1 MAEESSS
8 STPSTDGTSTVQQQQ
23 QQMQPPQPHGPVPEG
38 LECLVTLEDIDETN
52 YVEYQIRPRN
62 TWRPAK
68 MEETIVR
75 QLLKS
80 QFHEY
85 IQRVKTTNCQAEL
98 KRLLTAGPP
107 IYIADPH
114 GLPLWDDDD
123 DECGGDAEP
132 TTTTTVVS
140 HVGML
145 WFASTDTEVSA
156 VLDGAVQGEEREMLW
171 AELKKFI
178 IVEGKE
184 KGDDD
189 DNGEEDEK

>member
-8 STPSTDGTSTVQQQQ
+8 STPSTDGTTTVQQQQ
-23 QQMQPPQPHGPVPEG
+23 MQQPQPHGPVPEG
-38 LECLVTLEDIDETN
+38 LECLVTLEDIDESN

-75 QLLKS
+75 QLLRS

-85 IQRVKTTNCQAEL
+85 IHRVKTTNCQAEL

-114 GLPLWDDDD
+114 GLPLWDDDEDD
-123 DECGGDAEP
+123 DE
-132 TTTTTVVS
+132 TTTTVS

-171 AELKKFI
+171 AELKKFV

-184 KGDDD
+184 EGDD
-189 DNGEEDEK
+189 DNGEVDKK